1 MLDVDHFKNIND
13 TYGHACGDK
22 VLLHLSRLIRE
33 KLDKSQRLFRWGGE
47 EFVIYYELEG
57 RNDDP
62 VKFADMLRKAIAAA
76 VSVKEQQVTVSF
88 GIALWHGLADTKEDL
103 FRRMDEAL
111 YLAKRNGRNRVEF
124 EQDDV

>member
-1 MLDVDHFKNIND
+1 MK
-13 TYGHACGDK
+13 
-22 VLLHLSRLIRE
+22 
-33 KLDKSQRLFRWGGE
+33 
-47 EFVIYYELEG
+47 EL
-57 RNDDP
+57 
-62 VKFADMLRKAIAAA
+62 
-76 VSVKEQQVTVSF
+76 QVTASF